1 MAGGECSGS
10 AAASTFTCRGVCWN
24 AHSLASATKL
34 RYSSLT
40 MQEECM
46 CSALCKH
53 GLLQGSVL
61 ECTLPCCHETEIRC
75 LLSPCRRSAGACA
88 HCAGAGAGGVQVQ
101 ACSPAGECVGMQ
113 RRGEGTPIQNYRN
126 ITSEW
131 PNMAFLT
138 NFLCFAWLIF
148 DQS

>member
-1 MAGGECSGS
+1 MGNAREVQHVHLQ
-10 AAASTFTCRGVCWN
+10 GVCWN

-46 CSALCKH
+46 CKH

-101 ACSPAGECVGMQ
+101 ACSPARECVGMQ

-126 ITSEW
+126 LTSEW